1 MPHSEIPGFK
11 VVCTYPRLIA
21 AYHVLHRLHVPRH
34 PPYALSNFIKVL
46 SSYNEAT
53 YVISKLSNSKK
64 KNCGA
69 SRDRTDDLLV
79 ANQALSQLSY
89 SPSLKRGF
97 PQVGLRGLEPRTSS
111 LSGMRSNQPEL
122 QAQKYMVC
130 VTKTLSS
137 TVSQL

>member
-1 MPHSEIPGFK
+1 MYLGIPRTPL
-11 VVCTYPRLIA
+11 VTL
-21 AYHVLHRLHVPRH
+21 
-34 PPYALSNFIKVL
+34 
-46 SSYNEAT
+46 
-53 YVISKLSNSKK
+53 SKLFLRITRLPTSSPNCQKAKK
-64 KNCGA
+64 FCGA

-122 QAQKYMVC
+122 QAQK
-130 VTKTLSS
+130 
-137 TVSQL
+137 

>member
-11 VVCTYPRLIA
+11 VVCTYPGLIA

-34 PPYALSNFIKVL
+34 PPYALSNFIKVI

-53 YVISKLSNSKK
+53 YVISKLSKNKK
-64 KNCGA
+64 FCGA
-69 SRDRTDDLLV
+69 SRDRTDDPLV
-79 ANQALSQLSY
+79 ANQVLSQLSY
-89 SPSLKRGF
+89 SPKIFIGLT
-97 PQVGLRGLEPRTSS
+97 QVGLRGLEPRTSS

-122 QAQKYMVC
+122 QAQKIMVC
-130 VTKTLSS
+130 VTKTLSA

>member
-1 MPHSEIPGFK
+1 MYLGIPRTPLVTLSKSFLRI
-11 VVCTYPRLIA
+11 TRL
-21 AYHVLHRLHVPRH
+21 PT
-34 PPYALSNFIKVL
+34 
-46 SSYNEAT
+46 SSPNCQKAN
-53 YVISKLSNSKK
+53 KF
-64 KNCGA
+64 CGA

-122 QAQKYMVC
+122 QAQK
-130 VTKTLSS
+130 
-137 TVSQL
+137 